1 MEISVNSTTQKR
13 VTYDTD
19 HVLKGEKES
28 SDRYLSVHINS
39 PTVAEL
45 LDILRVAAEEVG
57 GDAVVWS
64 QISDSNR
71 WYITCRE
78 RTEFD
83 DA

>member
-1 MEISVNSTTQKR
+1 MNSTTQKR

>member
-13 VTYDTD
+13 VTYDTN

-39 PTVAEL
+39 PTVVEL

-78 RTEFD
+78 RTGFD

>member
-1 MEISVNSTTQKR
+1 MYISENSTTQKR